1 MDMNN
6 ISLPEVYLDSEDFRL
21 FKRWFVESLSKTQY
35 DTENIFDLY
44 DPLRCPTDLLWALAD
59 TMGFRYDD
67 RLPASFNR
75 LVLVYFMSMIYNR
88 GSRDGVTLAAETNLA
103 QFVIKER
110 AESDS
115 IFYERL
121 DDTSIPVNSVA
132 VTPHNPEGY
141 IDIVYFSDRV
151 PKDACVEYVR
161 PIGMY
166 AFQYA
171 GVRYDARTRISIDPR
186 LTDSRDVGM
195 SYGPTQVGH
204 YRRDDYARL
213 QKMGPPTELDTEDT
227 RQFVW
232 YRNSKYEDITNGDGT
247 YGSGTDPNMN
257 PGYRALYSLQMANN
271 ENVVKALLGPIFTL
285 GFGPQDTETQY
296 PDDYYKTHPGANA
309 YNLRYDKELD
319 EANTSER
326 EGVYDIYVVDADRSN
341 DNLDFKPRINPL
353 MSKSGD
359 AISLTEDNSMYAGDV
374 VYDPTNEDDYIYTIE
389 NGEATIIYYIG
400 QSIRPMIPTTLG
412 GSPVKNIAA
421 TAFNYRNDVYIV
433 YVPHGV
439 TVIG

>member
-21 FKRWFVESLSKTQY
+21 FKRWFVESLTKTQY

-44 DPLRCPTDLLWALAD
+44 DPLRCPTDLVWALAD

-103 QFVIKER
+103 QFVINDR
-110 AESDS
+110 AENDP
-115 IFYERL
+115 ICYERL
-121 DDTSIPVNSVA
+121 DDTSIPVNSVS
-132 VTPHNPEGY
+132 VTPHTSEGY

-213 QKMGPPTELDTEDT
+213 QKMGPPTELDTEDV
-227 RQFVW
+227 RQPVW

-247 YGSGTDPNMN
+247 YGSGTDPNMD

-271 ENVVKALLGPIFTL
+271 EHVVKALLGPIFTL
-285 GFGPQDTETQY
+285 GFGPQDLETEY
-296 PDDYYKTHPGANA
+296 PEDYYKMNPGSRGI
-309 YNLRYDKELD
+309 NLRYDKQREED
-319 EANTSER
+319 NTPER
-326 EGVYDIYVVDADRSN
+326 EGAYDIYTVDDYRSE
-341 DNLDFKPRINPL
+341 DNLDFKPRVNPR
-353 MSKSGD
+353 MVVAGD
-359 AISLTEDNSMYAGDV
+359 AISITDDNTVYAGDII
-374 VYDPTNEDDYIYTIE
+374 YDPTDENDYIYTIE
-389 NGEATIIYYIG
+389 DNEATIIYYIG
-400 QSIRPMIPTTLG
+400 ASIRPAVPTTLG
-412 GSPVKNIAA
+412 GAPVVKIAA
-421 TAFNYRNDVYIV
+421 TAFTYRDVYVVAI
-433 YVPHGV
+433 PEGI
-439 TVIG
+439 TIIE